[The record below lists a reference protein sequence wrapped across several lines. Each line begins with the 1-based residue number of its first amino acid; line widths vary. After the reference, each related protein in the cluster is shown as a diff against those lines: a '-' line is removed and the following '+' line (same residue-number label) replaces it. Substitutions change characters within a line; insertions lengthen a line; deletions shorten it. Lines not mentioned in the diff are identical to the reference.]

1 MLEAASQN
9 LQVKKSLLTVISN
22 MISYRY
28 MSKTEKLIAKLKS
41 GNIDAIELRS
51 LLKKLNWSL
60 DHSTGSHEVWF
71 KDGARFVLATHGKD
85 LKLYQIK
92 QAQKALL

>member
-1 MLEAASQN
+1 
-9 LQVKKSLLTVISN
+9 
-22 MISYRY
+22 